1 MKILRR
7 FMIAMPPLVMALLS
21 AGQPSYAAQ
30 TPQSRSDASPLMEKV
45 RAATWRFKD
54 INVAMAAGFVQGTP
68 CVSGPDAGAMG
79 VHFVM
84 PARIN
89 NFVLRADEPQAL
101 IYEPVSRG
109 CVPLGGRRVHRVGK
123 RLAKPAGRS
132 HKHPGAGGR
141 STELRKR
148 AESLRSSGIL
158 RAACLGVGRQ
168 PERKLRRLEYAR
180 DLRKTTGQ
188 LSRGREH
195 AGVTPACF
203 YPSRRSAGVSTRLPR
218 SGTPRQASPGW
229 PRHGGQPFL
238 WKQTSSWQ

>member
-21 AGQPSYAAQ
+21 AGQAAYAAQ
-30 TPQSRSDASPLMEKV
+30 TPQSRSEAPLMEKV

-101 IYEPVSRG
+101 IYEPVS
-109 CVPLGGRRVHRVGK
+109 GGAFRLVGVEFIV
-123 RLAKPAGRS
+123 LASVWQNQPD
-132 HKHPGAGGR
+132 GAT
-141 STELRKR
+141 S
-148 AESLRSSGIL
+148 
-158 RAACLGVGRQ
+158 
-168 PERKLRRLEYAR
+168 
-180 DLRKTTGQ
+180 
-188 LSRGREH
+188 
-195 AGVTPACF
+195 TPALEGDLLNYESAPNRFGLPAF
-203 YPSRRSAGVSTRLPR
+203 YELHVWAWEDNPKGSFADWNTRV
-218 SGTPRQASPGW
+218 TCEKQPGN
-229 PRHGGQPFL
+229 
-238 WKQTSSWQ
+238 